1 MDLFQIFIETRN
13 AYIKCQIIIFNTQ
26 NASHKSNRNEG
37 TVHVIAYGD
46 PHGRTF
52 FKTSKCGFVVHMS
65 QFTASKCKKLNLLC
79 AWKKHSSFVGFIFKP
94 EILNSPLA
102 RAHLAFKRS
111 EWKTFQRHHLWIC
124 YFLKRSFKLR
134 FVHFWLT
141 RLPSTKTSNLKHTKM
156 NVEVQK
162 MVHQMHYCV
171 LVFYGWFIC

>member
-1 MDLFQIFIETRN
+1 MNLFQIFMETRN
-13 AYIKCQIIIFNTQ
+13 AYIKCQVIIFNTQ
-26 NASHKSNRNEG
+26 NASHKSDRNEG
-37 TVHVIAYGD
+37 NVHDIAYGD
-46 PHGRTF
+46 PHR
-52 FKTSKCGFVVHMS
+52 FVVCMS

-79 AWKKHSSFVGFIFKP
+79 AWKKHSSFVGFILKA
-94 EILNSPLA
+94 EILNSALA

-124 YFLKRSFKLR
+124 YFQKRSFKLR

-171 LVFYGWFIC
+171 LVFYGWLIC

>member
-1 MDLFQIFIETRN
+1 M
-13 AYIKCQIIIFNTQ
+13 
-26 NASHKSNRNEG
+26 G
-37 TVHVIAYGD
+37 THTVLTPI
-46 PHGRTF
+46 
-52 FKTSKCGFVVHMS
+52 KTSKCGFVVCMS
-65 QFTASKCKKLNLLC
+65 QITASKCKKLNLLC

-94 EILNSPLA
+94 EILNSALA

-124 YFLKRSFKLR
+124 YFQKRSFKLR

-156 NVEVQK
+156 NVEFQK

-171 LVFYGWFIC
+171 LFGVLRLVDSLKCFITFETAIYELPDVVLFPEMYIWFGKNPSIHNIVIL